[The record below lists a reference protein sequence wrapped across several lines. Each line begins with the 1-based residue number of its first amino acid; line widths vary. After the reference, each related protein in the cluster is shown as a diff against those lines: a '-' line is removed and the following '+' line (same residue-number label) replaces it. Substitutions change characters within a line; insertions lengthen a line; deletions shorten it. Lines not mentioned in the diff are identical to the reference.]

1 VKRTKRRMI
10 NGLLILG
17 TAALLWLAEG
27 CGESTKPKGTE
38 PPGAGPPAG
47 AEVAT
52 VEERTAPAFE
62 WASGAI
68 ASARQTSVASRI
80 LARVEEVRV
89 RAGSRVEQGDV
100 LVVFDARDLKARV
113 QETRQDLKAA
123 RARLELAR
131 NDKERIERLYKEG
144 IATKQDLD
152 KAVSDLEVADSD
164 VKGIE
169 RRIEETRAAE
179 SHAVIRSPVSG
190 RVVDRLVE
198 PGDTPVPGRPL
209 LQIYDPT
216 ALRVD
221 VPVRESLAVHLSI
234 GQTVRVEIPALGET
248 LEGTIDEIV
257 PFSEP
262 GARTLL
268 VKVRLPLH
276 PRLFAGMFARVAIPA
291 GERTR
296 LLAPPEAV
304 ERIGQLEFVDVLGAD
319 GRVERR
325 VVTTARRN
333 EDGRIE
339 VLSGL
344 QAGERIRLP
353 ATPAPPP
360 GEEAP

>member
-1 VKRTKRRMI
+1 MRRTKRRVI

-17 TAALLWLAEG
+17 AAAPLYLAGG
-27 CGESTKPKGTE
+27 CGEAEKTE
-38 PPGAGPPAG
+38 GGEVKSAGPSAD
-47 AEVAT
+47 AEVVT
-52 VEERTAPAFE
+52 VEQSTGRAFE

-68 ASARQTSVASRI
+68 ASARRTSVASRI

-89 RAGSRVEQGDV
+89 TAGSRVQQGDV
-100 LVVFDARDLKARV
+100 LVVFDARDLNARV
-113 QETRQDLKAA
+113 QETGQGLKAA

-131 NDKERIERLYKEG
+131 SDKERIERLYKEG
-144 IATKQDLD
+144 VATKQNLD
-152 KAVSDLEVADSD
+152 KVVSELEVAESD

-169 RRIEETRAAE
+169 RRLEETRAAE

-216 ALRVD
+216 VLRVE
-221 VPVRESLAVHLSI
+221 VPVRESLAVRLSV
-234 GQTVRVEIPALGET
+234 GQSVRVEIPALGET
-248 LEGTIDEIV
+248 LEGIIDEIV
-257 PFSEP
+257 PFAEP

-276 PRLFAGMFARVAIPA
+276 ARLFAGMFARVEIPA
-291 GERTR
+291 GERT
-296 LLAPPEAV
+296 LLLVTPDAV
-304 ERIGQLEFVDVLGAD
+304 ERIGQLEFVDVLSED

-325 VVTTARRN
+325 VVTTGRRS
-333 EDGRIE
+333 EDGRVE

-344 QAGERIRLP
+344 RAGERIRLP